1 MDTLYCVCVCVGK
14 QRLLTLSKGM
24 PYFFRMDG
32 DISVILWRRKAS
44 QPWELPGK
52 KPAEGE
58 SEHRAFYWQPQHH
71 LTTTIVGYIYM
82 YMYICSCYH
91 QPLKA
96 MLCYLFVF
104 LSWAT
109 FSKICIH
116 DRVLFNH
123 HKRQIKDFE
132 KVLQASQK
140 QPTFCFVFLLLLVYL
155 MEWGIAVHLLVCF
168 LSKGITG
175 NPNDPSRLDKQFV
188 CFG

>member
-1 MDTLYCVCVCVGK
+1 
-14 QRLLTLSKGM
+14 M

-71 LTTTIVGYIYM
+71 LTTTIVGYM
-82 YMYICSCYH
+82 CICTYVHVIINLWRRCYV
-91 QPLKA
+91 
-96 MLCYLFVF
+96 VF
-104 LSWAT
+104 LCFFHKPHSAKSVSMT
-109 FSKICIH
+109 EFCSITTK
-116 DRVLFNH
+116 DRLKTLRKCCRPGKNSPRFVL
-123 HKRQIKDFE
+123 
-132 KVLQASQK
+132 
-140 QPTFCFVFLLLLVYL
+140 FLLLLVYL

-175 NPNDPSRLDKQFV
+175 NPNDPSHLDKQFV

>member
-1 MDTLYCVCVCVGK
+1 
-14 QRLLTLSKGM
+14 M

-71 LTTTIVGYIYM
+71 LTTTIVGYIC
-82 YMYICSCYH
+82 ICTYVHAIINLWRQC
-91 QPLKA
+91 
-96 MLCYLFVF
+96 CLFVF

-109 FSKICIH
+109 FNKICIH

-132 KVLQASQK
+132 KVLQAWQK
-140 QPTFCFVFLLLLVYL
+140 QPTFCFVFLFLLLLVYL

-175 NPNDPSRLDKQFV
+175 NPNDPSHLDKQFV